1 MSLVPEELQGDIV
14 GHGPHMYM
22 NIYCT
27 CENKTSQFLPLCSV
41 FAIFDDHTLV
51 FLYDYLECM
60 NGIKLSSQFK
70 LHILFLSSVIQCSFT
85 YQTCYHL
92 TKSVSGEK
100 SSL

>member
-1 MSLVPEELQGDIV
+1 M
-14 GHGPHMYM
+14 
-22 NIYCT
+22 
-27 CENKTSQFLPLCSV
+27 
-41 FAIFDDHTLV
+41 

-100 SSL
+100 SSLWGGSHLGAGVSLYYFYYWSQCTNLCDEL